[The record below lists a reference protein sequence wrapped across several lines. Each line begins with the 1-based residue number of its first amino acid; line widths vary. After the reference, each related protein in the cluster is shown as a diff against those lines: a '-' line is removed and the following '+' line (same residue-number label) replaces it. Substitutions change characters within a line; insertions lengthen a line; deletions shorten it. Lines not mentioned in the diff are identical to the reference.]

1 MPNNNQGQYI
11 LDQVVTAN
19 EWTTLPA
26 DFSGPLPAG
35 KVLIPLAYWLSRPPE
50 LKITGDIGIWLDSDA
65 ELEDLGED
73 VNKFA
78 VIAIN
83 FPAFMDGRGFS
94 LGRLVRE
101 RYGFHGELRAIG
113 NPIRDQI
120 FFLHRCGF
128 NGFDLRDGSDLKE
141 ALAAFNEF
149 ESPYQSGVDK
159 KEPLFRREA
168 L

>member
-65 ELEDLGED
+65 ELE
-73 VNKFA
+73 
-78 VIAIN
+78 
-83 FPAFMDGRGFS
+83 DGRGFS